1 MRRPLLRPNPHAMLP
16 SQRQRA
22 LRVLVAA
29 QEGGESSALPVLL
42 LRDVEARCHA
52 LSHTEHE
59 YHDHIRRAACNLHAN
74 PHLGLDVVCAPD
86 GALTEGTLVG
96 DIAAQRRARADRF
109 ERMLAEKYEALN
121 DATFQSIVRCRRCG
135 CEEVSW
141 DEKQTRSAD
150 EGATVFCVC
159 TRCKNRWIM
168 R

>member
-1 MRRPLLRPNPHAMLP
+1 MLP
-16 SQRQRA
+16 PQRQRA
-22 LRVLVAA
+22 LRVDAA
-29 QEGGESSALPVLL
+29 REGDLL
-42 LRDVEARCHA
+42 LMRDVEARCHA
-52 LSHTEHE
+52 LSHTAHE
-59 YHDHIRRAACNLHAN
+59 YFDHIRRAACNLRAN
-74 PHLGLDVVCAPD
+74 PRAGVNVVDTPD
-86 GALTEGTLVG
+86 ESLTQGTLVG
-96 DIAAQRRARADRF
+96 DIAEQRRARALRF

-159 TRCKNRWIM
+159 TRCNNRWVM